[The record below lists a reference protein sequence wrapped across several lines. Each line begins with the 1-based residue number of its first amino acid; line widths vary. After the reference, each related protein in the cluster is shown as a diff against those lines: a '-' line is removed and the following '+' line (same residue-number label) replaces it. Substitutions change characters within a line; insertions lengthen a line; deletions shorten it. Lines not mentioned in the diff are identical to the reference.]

1 MSIETQKHRVFTVM
15 IYLFGFLLLW
25 EWLKPLQVVTDT
37 GSLTY
42 FIVFIALSLVLS
54 YVRVHYF
61 ITAPVKILF
70 ILYSLHGLYYTGS
83 FFSLAWLRRFSHDLW
98 VNIGLTLGRDWPGL
112 SFEYRSLLFFILLWL
127 MTYLIYYWLSV
138 RKTILLFYV
147 MTVTYVCLIDTFTI
161 YEGDKA
167 IVRVVIFG
175 FLLMGLLALERLVQ
189 RENLLGSKMS
199 RHRWIVP
206 LTVMLGVSSV
216 VAFAAPKANPIWPD
230 PVPYIQSFAEG
241 AGGSGVNKIGYD
253 TDDSQLGGPFVGDPT
268 VVFNAEVTREHY
280 WKIETKDLYTG
291 KGWEQSIPDNQE
303 EAISFES
310 EEMVPF
316 TTNEPDGE
324 REVETERVT
333 VERTYSHVVYPY
345 GVERIVGNEEGYFSF
360 DPVNEKVTSYEGEG
374 ETIQLGEYEL
384 SYRSP
389 SYSQKKMKAANESQE
404 IMQNPEFVDRY
415 TQLPETTPQRVKD
428 LALEITS
435 EEDNWYDK
443 VRAIENYFSKEA
455 YVYDQFDVPV
465 PEEGQDYVDQFL
477 FETQRGYCDNFS
489 TSMVVL
495 VRALGIPARW
505 AKGYT
510 EGEYSRQVDT
520 TYKQYEV
527 SNNNAHSWVEVFFP
541 EVGWVPFEP
550 TVGFSNNVSYQYDL
564 DVPESDNNEVPV
576 PEKEEAPKQ
585 PIQPEEDDSRAAG
598 SSFSLSKLWDD
609 IQTFFV
615 ENWGKL
621 VMGFILLLI
630 LAIALYL
637 VRRRWMPYV
646 LIFYYRRKSSDGV
659 FSDAYLSLIKQLE
672 RYGLKMDDG
681 QTLRGYSRY
690 IDSFF
695 GTHEMTSLTN
705 NYERILYGQ
714 RLAEEDWPKMREL
727 WENLIKRTTG

>member
-1 MSIETQKHRVFTVM
+1 MSRETPKHNIVTMM

-25 EWLKPLQVVTDT
+25 EWLRPLQVVTDT

-54 YVRVHYF
+54 YFRIHYF
-61 ITAPVKILF
+61 ITAAVKLVFILF
-70 ILYSLHGLYYTGS
+70 AIHGLYYSGS
-83 FFSLAWLRRFSHDLW
+83 FFTVTWPGAFLKDLW
-98 VNIGLTLGRDWPGL
+98 MNIGLTVGREWPSL
-112 SFEYRSLLFFILLWL
+112 SYEYRSLLFFVLLWL
-127 MTYLIYYWLSV
+127 MTYLLYYWLSV

-147 MTVTYVCLIDTFTI
+147 MTVTYICLIDTFTI
-161 YEGDKA
+161 YEGNRA
-167 IVRVVIFG
+167 IIRIVVFG

-189 RENLLGSKMS
+189 KENLRGSRMS

-206 LTVMLGVSSV
+206 LAVMLGVSSV
-216 VAFAAPKANPIWPD
+216 VAFAAPKADPIWPD
-230 PVPYIQSFAEG
+230 PVPYLQSFSEG
-241 AGGSGVNKIGYD
+241 AGGSGVNRIGYD
-253 TDDSQLGGPFVGDPT
+253 TDDSKLGGPFVGDPT

-291 KGWEQSIPDNQE
+291 KGWEQSIPDDQQG
-303 EAISFES
+303 ALLFDS

-316 TTNEPDGE
+316 TTSEPDDE
-324 REVETERVT
+324 SEVETEKVT

-345 GVERIVGNEEGYFSF
+345 GIETITGNEEGFFSF
-360 DPVNEKVTSYEGEG
+360 NPITEKVTSYQGQDR
-374 ETIQLGEYEL
+374 TVKLTDYEL
-384 SYRSP
+384 AYRSP
-389 SYSQKKMKAANESQE
+389 SYSQKKMKAAENDQGLKDRV
-404 IMQNPEFVDRY
+404 EFVERY
-415 TQLPETTPQRVKD
+415 TQLPETTPQRVRD
-428 LALEITS
+428 LAVDITS
-435 EEDNWYDK
+435 EEENWYDK
-443 VRAIENYFSKEA
+443 VRAIEGYFSEKA

-510 EGEYSRQVDT
+510 EGEYSRQVDSN
-520 TYKQYEV
+520 YKLYEV

-564 DVPESDNNEVPV
+564 DVPDRDNSEVPV
-576 PEKEEAPKQ
+576 PAREETPKQ
-585 PIQPEEDDSRAAG
+585 PVQPDEDASSADG
-598 SSFSLSKLWDD
+598 SGFSLSKLWDD
-609 IQTFFV
+609 TQTFFV

-621 VMGFILLLI
+621 VMGFILMI
-630 LAIALYL
+630 IVAVGMYMI
-637 VRRRWMPYV
+637 RRRWLPYV
-646 LIFYYRRKSSDGV
+646 LILYYRRKSSVGV
-659 FSDAYLSLIKQLE
+659 FSEAYLSLIKQLD
-672 RYGLKMDDG
+672 RYGLKMDEG

-705 NYERILYGQ
+705 HYERILYGQ
-714 RLAEEDWPKMREL
+714 RATEDEWTKMREL

>member
-1 MSIETQKHRVFTVM
+1 MSHQSSKHQFFTIM

-25 EWLKPLQVVTDT
+25 EWLKPLKVVTDT

-42 FIVFIALSLVLS
+42 FVVFIALSLILS
-54 YVRVHYF
+54 YFRIHTF
-61 ITAPVKILF
+61 ISAPIKVLF
-70 ILYSLHGLYYTGS
+70 ILYSLNGLYYKGS
-83 FFSLAWLRRFSHDLW
+83 FLAVAWFRDFSRDLW
-98 VNIGLTLGRDWPGL
+98 ENLGLTLGREWPSL
-112 SFEYRSLLFFILLWL
+112 SFEYRSLLFFVLLWL

-147 MTVTYVCLIDTFTI
+147 MTVTYVCLIDTFTV

-167 IVRVVIFG
+167 IIRVVIFG
-175 FLLMGLLALERLVQ
+175 FLLMGLLALERLIQ
-189 RENLLGSKMS
+189 RENLFGSKMS

-216 VAFAAPKANPIWPD
+216 VAFAAPKSDPIWPD
-230 PVPYIQSFAEG
+230 PVPYLQSFSED

-253 TDDSQLGGPFVGDPT
+253 TDDSELGGPFVGDPT

-291 KGWEQSIPDNQE
+291 KGWEQSIPDGQQSALPFNPGE
-303 EAISFES
+303 LVPIPSVES
-310 EEMVPF
+310 EEDRDLESEKVM
-316 TTNEPDGE
+316 
-324 REVETERVT
+324 
-333 VERTYSHVVYPY
+333 VERKYSHVVYPY
-345 GVERIVGNEEGYFSF
+345 GVETIDGNKNGYFSF
-360 DPVNEKVTSYEGEG
+360 NPINEKVTSYKELD
-374 ETIQLGEYEL
+374 ETVKLEDYEL

-389 SYSQKKMKAANESQE
+389 SFSQKKMKAANENQE
-404 IMQNPEFVDRY
+404 IMQVPDFVDRY
-415 TQLPETTPQRVKD
+415 TQIPDTTPQRVLD
-428 LALEITS
+428 LAFEITS

-443 VRAIENYFSKEA
+443 VKAIEEYFSKKA

-465 PEEGQDYVDQFL
+465 PEEGEDYVDQFL
-477 FETQRGYCDNFS
+477 FDTQRGYCDNFS

-510 EGEYSRQVDT
+510 EGEYSRQVDS
-520 TYKQYEV
+520 TYKLYEV

-564 DVPESDNNEVPV
+564 DVPDPENNEVPI
-576 PEKEEAPKQ
+576 PEKEETPKKPLQ
-585 PIQPEEDDSRAAG
+585 PDEEDAASG
-598 SSFSLSKLWDD
+598 NGFTLSELWDD
-609 IQTFFV
+609 TKSFFV
-615 ENWGKL
+615 ENWGKI
-621 VMGFILLLI
+621 VMGTMLLVI
-630 LAIALYL
+630 IGIALFMQ
-637 VRRRWMPYV
+637 RRRWLPYM
-646 LIFYYRRKSSDGV
+646 LIFYYRRKSADDV
-659 FSDAYLSLIKQLE
+659 FSEAYLSLMKQLG
-672 RYGLKMDDG
+672 RYGLKMEDG

-690 IDSFF
+690 VDAFF
-695 GTHEMTSLTN
+695 GTREMTSLTN

-714 RLAEEDWPKMREL
+714 SPTKEDWTKMREL